1 MKNLK
6 ELEVELYASREHAK
20 ELARQIGALEHSGG
34 RVDHSIPLPRKGLDY
49 SFVPHPPV
57 RKLSAAGISFV
68 MRYLGPD
75 DAGKGLTW
83 MEAREISEEHID
95 LCALWET
102 TGKRTSEGYNAGLEE
117 AYAAMNELDKLNP
130 KGEPPIYFA
139 EADFDA
145 HGEGKT
151 GEVLEFILGA
161 VHAIGWHRVG
171 LYQGFYVIQAAAAEH
186 RCKYF
191 MQTLAWSDG
200 KWSRAA
206 QIRQI
211 AIELK
216 VLGADCDLD
225 VAVTPDFG
233 QFRV

>member
-1 MKNLK
+1 MNLK
-6 ELEVELYASREHAK
+6 QLEDELRASRQHAQRL
-20 ELARQIGALEHSGG
+20 EQQISALEHSGG

-49 SFVPHPPV
+49 AFDPHPPAD
-57 RKLSAAGISFV
+57 KLHSAGISFV
-68 MRYLGPD
+68 MRYLAG
-75 DAGKGLTW
+75 AGKALTES
-83 MEAREISEEHID
+83 EARTLSEHVD

-102 TGKRTSEGYNAGLEE
+102 TGKRATEGYNAGVEE
-117 AYAAMNELDKLNP
+117 AYAAMNALDKLKP
-130 KGEPPIYFA
+130 KGKPPIYFA

-145 HGEGKT
+145 HGEGST
-151 GEVLEFILGA
+151 GDVLEFIRGA

-171 LYQGFYVIQAAAAEH
+171 LYQGFYVIEAAAAEH
-186 RCKYF
+186 RCKYL
-191 MQTLAWSDG
+191 MQTLAWSNG

-206 QIRQI
+206 QIRQV

-216 VLGADCDLD
+216 ILGSDCDLD

>member
-1 MKNLK
+1 MNLK
-6 ELEVELYASREHAK
+6 ELERELHASREHAR
-20 ELARQIGALEHSGG
+20 ELERQISALEHSGG
-34 RVDHSIPLPRKGLDY
+34 RVDHSIPVPRKGLDY
-49 SFVPHPPV
+49 AFAPHPPV
-57 RKLSAAGISFV
+57 GKLPAAGISFV
-68 MRYLGPD
+68 MRYL
-75 DAGKGLTW
+75 AGQGKALTEA
-83 MEAREISEEHID
+83 EARAISEEHID

-102 TGKRTSEGYNAGLEE
+102 TGRRAAEGYNAGVEE
-117 AYAAMNELDKLNP
+117 AHAAMNALDKLKP

-151 GEVLEFILGA
+151 NEVLEFIRGA

-186 RCKYF
+186 RCKYL

-206 QIRQI
+206 QIRQV